1 MRLFPH
7 FWNKL
12 LPVTNLSPYGIFPIP
27 ITSENFFSLSVS
39 IYKELLVLWKITY
52 VPYSFHA
59 YYFAYYHDKFV
70 SYEIILANNFR
81 DEETET
87 QKV

>member
-1 MRLFPH
+1 MF
-7 FWNKL
+7 
-12 LPVTNLSPYGIFPIP
+12 
-27 ITSENFFSLSVS
+27 
-39 IYKELLVLWKITY
+39 
-52 VPYSFHA
+52 
-59 YYFAYYHDKFV
+59 YYFTYYHDNFV